1 MRRIIE
7 TPSVTWVDIQNP
19 TKEDLQYLKDRFNF
33 HPLVLEELIPP
44 IWRTKVEVFQDYLF
58 LVLHYPVYNKGLRE
72 TRPQEL
78 DIIATRNAI
87 VTSHYHSIL
96 PIKYLFDRCNLYP
109 ETRENYMNKGSG
121 YLLFQV
127 LNEFWES
134 SLTKLPRINRKLDQI
149 EGAIFQGQ
157 QSQMLEEISF
167 TKADIIDFLRII
179 VPQGDIFDSLKNEGT
194 KFFGQEMDPYFSH
207 LVGHWSQVKNDL
219 QSYKDT
225 VRALEETNNS
235 LLAHKTNEIVRVL
248 TLFSVIVLPTM
259 LIANI
264 FGQNL
269 DHPLIN
275 NPNSFWIVLG
285 IMILGTASVIA
296 FFKKKRWM

>member
-7 TPSVTWVDIQNP
+7 TPTVTWVDMQNP
-19 TKEDLQYLKDRFNF
+19 TKDDLQYLKERFNF
-33 HPLVLEELIPP
+33 HPLVLDEIIPP
-44 IWRTKVEVFQDYLF
+44 ILRTKVEEFPDYLF
-58 LVLHYPVYNKGLRE
+58 LVLHSPVYNKGLRE

-78 DIIATRNAI
+78 DIIVTKNAV
-87 VTSHYHSIL
+87 VTAHYHSIL
-96 PIKYLFDRCNLYP
+96 PVKYLFDRCNLYP
-109 ETRENYMNKGSG
+109 ETKNEFMSKGSG
-121 YLLFQV
+121 QLLFNI

-134 SLTKLPRINRKLDQI
+134 SLTKLPRINRKLDYI
-149 EGAIFQGQ
+149 ESAIFKGQ

-167 TKADIIDFLRII
+167 TNADIIDFLRII
-179 VPQGDIFDSLKNEGT
+179 VPQGDIFDSLRDEGT
-194 KFFGQEMDPYFSH
+194 KFFGEEMEPYFSH
-207 LVGHWSQVKNDL
+207 LIGHWSQVKNDL

-248 TLFSVIVLPTM
+248 TIFSVIVLPAM

-269 DHPLIN
+269 DHPFIN
-275 NPNSFWIVLG
+275 NPYSFWIVAG
-285 IMILGTASVIA
+285 VMIIGTAAVIG
-296 FFKKKRWM
+296 FFKKKGWM